1 MVEQCG
7 LVDLNRS
14 TLYYEPVP
22 YSEEE
27 LRLFK
32 EIDIVYTDMPYYGH
46 RKIWHELLRRGMSI
60 GRDRTLK
67 YMEIMGLKA
76 FYPHKDTSIPDKQ
89 HKKYPYLLKAM
100 LICRPNQV
108 WAADITYIRM
118 AKGFCYLI
126 AIIDWYSRY
135 ILSYRISTTLDASFC
150 VDALNEALEK
160 YPAPEISN
168 TDQGSQFTG
177 EEYTE
182 RLLSRGIK
190 ISMDSKGRA
199 KDNIIIER
207 FFRSLKHED
216 IYWKEYLS
224 ITELKIGV
232 AEYMFRYNHVRL
244 HETFDYRTPAEV
256 YFEGKEVKP
265 QDSGRV
271 YNIKDEKKIAYRSNG
286 EAFFSHS
293 GQSISI
299 PANNCLKAGI
309 KRGKVEASGLPERK
323 QLLEIAV

>member
-1 MVEQCG
+1 LNIKRKLIVNDKDIAMVEQCG

-14 TLYYEPVP
+14 TLYYKPVP

-27 LRLFK
+27 IKLFN
-32 EIDIVYTDMPYYGH
+32 EIDLVYTDMPYYGH
-46 RKIWHELLRRGMSI
+46 RKIWKELSKRGMSI

-67 YMEIMGLKA
+67 YMQIMGLKP
-76 FYPHKDTSIPDKQ
+76 FYPHKNTSIPDKQ
-89 HKKYPYLLKAM
+89 HKKYPYLLKNL

-118 AKGFCYLI
+118 EKGFCYLI

-135 ILSYRISTTLDASFC
+135 ILSYKISTTLDASFC
-150 VDALNEALEK
+150 VDALQEALER

-177 EEYTE
+177 ADYIE
-182 RLLSRGIK
+182 RLLSQEIK
-190 ISMDSKGRA
+190 ISMDSVGRA

-216 IYWKEYLS
+216 IYHKEYLS
-224 ITELKIGV
+224 IADLKTGV
-232 AEYMFRYNHVRL
+232 SEYMFKYNHKRL
-244 HETFDYRTPAEV
+244 HESLDYRTPAEV
-256 YFEGKEVKP
+256 YFERKEI
-265 QDSGRV
+265 
-271 YNIKDEKKIAYRSNG
+271 IKT
-286 EAFFSHS
+286 
-293 GQSISI
+293 
-299 PANNCLKAGI
+299 
-309 KRGKVEASGLPERK
+309 EASMTPERK